1 MIVLMRQ
8 FKVKCAEQS
17 GINEKTRQA
26 LIPPVIILKE
36 VKEDLTAM
44 KRKVKFTVST
54 VPYKK

>member
-26 LIPPVIILKE
+26 LTSPVIILKRSQRGSDSDE
-36 VKEDLTAM
+36 K
-44 KRKVKFTVST
+44 KR
-54 VPYKK
+54 

>member
-44 KRKVKFTVST
+44 KRKVKFTV
-54 VPYKK
+54 